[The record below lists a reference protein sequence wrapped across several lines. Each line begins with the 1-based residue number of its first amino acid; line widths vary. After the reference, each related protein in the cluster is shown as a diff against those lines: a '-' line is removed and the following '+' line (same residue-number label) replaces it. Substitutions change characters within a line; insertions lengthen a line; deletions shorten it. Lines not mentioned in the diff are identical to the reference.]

1 LKVAHESHEF
11 ARKESF
17 ERVICKYF
25 WAYTIRPYR
34 AYFKVQ
40 DIAKVCNSDRLGDFI
55 ILLLQK

>member
-1 LKVAHESHEF
+1 LKVAHKSHEF
-11 ARKESF
+11 AF
-17 ERVICKYF
+17 ERVICKHF